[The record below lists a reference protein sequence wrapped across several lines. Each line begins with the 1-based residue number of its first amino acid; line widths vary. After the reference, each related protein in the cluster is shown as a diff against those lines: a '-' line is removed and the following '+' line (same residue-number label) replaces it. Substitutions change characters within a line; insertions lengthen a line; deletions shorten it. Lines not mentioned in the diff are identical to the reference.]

1 MPKKKIITMLAASAV
16 LACGGGATAYGLSN
30 EISID
35 NKGEVT
41 KVRTFD
47 TEVSEILAAQDINVE
62 DAEKVTPAVTQTVAQ
77 DKKIVIEELATVNIT
92 VDDGYE
98 NVILHTEAQTVEQ
111 ALTEAGYEI
120 TNQKVTPSL
129 DTELVTG
136 ETTNITVENPVKVTF
151 VGMNGEMT
159 TEDIF
164 LTTVGEAA
172 DEYLKDYNKDTDEL
186 SPSRDTVLTQ
196 SMTVEITRNR
206 ENEKTE
212 TEDIPFEK
220 KTVKSDDL
228 YEGEEK
234 VTTKGVK
241 GELTKTIKETVVD
254 GEVVDEEVVKE
265 ETTKKPVTEVTTVG
279 TKEKV
284 VEEEKEEDVASDS
297 SNDEETD
304 SSSASDS
311 DSSDSSEDSSSSSST
326 QSSSSSSDTSGSSSS
341 SGDSSSGSSGSNE
354 SSSSSSSDSS
364 SGSGLLA
371 GIPQSKIDRF
381 DKLAQ
386 CESGGNWS
394 INTGNSFYG
403 GLQHTYGTWLA
414 YGGGEFAQ
422 TADKAT
428 REQQIYIA
436 NKVQKGQGWGAWPSC
451 SSKYGFI

>member
-279 TKEKV
+279 TKVKVVEEEKEKV

-311 DSSDSSEDSSSSSST
+311 DSSDSSEDSLSSSST
-326 QSSSSSSDTSGSSSS
+326 QSSSSS

-381 DKLAQ
+381 DKLA
-386 CESGGNWS
+386 
-394 INTGNSFYG
+394 
-403 GLQHTYGTWLA
+403 
-414 YGGGEFAQ
+414 
-422 TADKAT
+422 
-428 REQQIYIA
+428 
-436 NKVQKGQGWGAWPSC
+436 
-451 SSKYGFI
+451 